1 MTAYPNELV
10 EMVLAHVVASKTEA
24 PYRRGDMFERRR
36 RRASPWVIPSPKK
49 GGSRPHSFRP
59 AGVFLF

>member
-36 RRASPWVIPSPKK
+36 RLMDA
-49 GGSRPHSFRP
+49 
-59 AGVFLF
+59 